1 MIKQHFLFISDSN
14 LRGAKAAG
22 LFDGNENI
30 DARSAALFP
39 LTGTPITNESI
50 RWAGKIFV
58 MNEKEELQK
67 TQLLQKFPDAED
79 KEIIDL
85 NLPKDIS
92 SSNPEFERILKERIK
107 NTCS

>member
-1 MIKQHFLFISDSN
+1 MKQHFLFISDSN
-14 LRGAKAAG
+14 IRGAKAAN
-22 LFDGNENI
+22 LFDNNENI

-39 LTGTPITNESI
+39 LTGTPITKESL

-79 KEIIDL
+79 KEVIDL
-85 NLPKDIS
+85 NIPKGLL
-92 SSNPEFERILKERIK
+92 SNDPEFERLLKERVK
-107 NTCS
+107 NNSS